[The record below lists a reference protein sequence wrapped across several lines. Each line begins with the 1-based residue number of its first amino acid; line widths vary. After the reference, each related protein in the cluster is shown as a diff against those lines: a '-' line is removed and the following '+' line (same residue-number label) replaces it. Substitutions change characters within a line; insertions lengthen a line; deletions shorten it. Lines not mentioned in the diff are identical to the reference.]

1 MPLKQSS
8 SEEALHENIATEVRA
23 GKDPKQAAA
32 ISYSVQRR
40 NKDEAMAETVAVGPQ
55 SIAEIQKQNEAMW
68 KPDPAGSQYGT
79 IKTDIGE
86 PFPSSG
92 NSGSVMGGPVK
103 VYDGAFAPQQNKSFP
118 DPKMKDV
125 GAVSYTNG
133 KASGYEINTADEVSF
148 TNGKP
153 SGYDINTADEGNDVM
168 PDIPKGATD
177 SRDDGNDVMPDIPKG
192 ATDARGRDYGPGQ
205 NPASHGKGGGR
216 GASGGPSGYVAGRI
230 GQHKIIEGI
239 GARGG
244 EWAAH
249 GRGETKWFKKR
260 EHAEEHAHLS
270 SE

>member
-118 DPKMKDV
+118 EPQMKDV
-125 GAVSYTNG
+125 GGVSYTNG
-133 KASGYEINTADEVSF
+133 KAN
-148 TNGKP
+148 
-153 SGYDINTADEGNDVM
+153 GYDINTADEGNDVM

-205 NPASHGKGGGR
+205 NPASHGKGGG
-216 GASGGPSGYVAGRI
+216 SGGRAPAPSGYVAGRI
-230 GQHKIIEGI
+230 GQHKIIQGI
-239 GARGG
+239 GTRGG

-270 SE
+270 SEER